1 MRRSA
6 SAKQGEGGEQA
17 KHTKHAGILPARWQH
32 REMETISFDGFL
44 AVELRVGRVLRVEAF
59 PEARKPAYV
68 LQVDFGPQIGLRKS
82 TAQIT
87 EHYAPEQLVGRL
99 VVACVNLP
107 EKQVGP
113 HRSQCLVTGFHDEQG
128 AVRLCQPDGE
138 VPLGTRLL

>member
-1 MRRSA
+1 MRRGTGTKHSERG
-6 SAKQGEGGEQA
+6 KQA
-17 KHTKHAGILPARWQH
+17 KSTEHAGILPARWQD
-32 REMETISFDGFL
+32 REMETISFDEFL

-68 LQVDFGPQIGLRKS
+68 LYVDFGPEIGQRKS

-87 EHYAPEQLVGRL
+87 EHYAAEALIGRL
-99 VVACVNLP
+99 VVACLNLP

-128 AVRLCQPDGE
+128 AVRLCLPDGE